1 MSMDTIEYVS
11 AGTYT
16 VELKDE
22 FLCVVSEEIEI
33 LQPDSLYFDSL
44 QIQNIDC
51 FGRA

>member
-22 FLCVVSEEIEI
+22 FLCVVS
-33 LQPDSLYFDSL
+33 QK
-44 QIQNIDC
+44 
-51 FGRA
+51 

>member
-22 FLCVVSEEIEI
+22 FLCVVSEEIEYFTT
-33 LQPDSLYFDSL
+33 DSLYFE
-44 QIQNIDC
+44 IFANTKY
-51 FGRA
+51 